1 MNVLATTT
9 LVLAVTLS
17 GGWRAMTESELES
30 AIPERARV
38 ESERVETELRTASGV
53 RDGAG
58 RVIAGVVLITAGYSA
73 EGKYSHYLTTQAT
86 LTTGELTL
94 APGEYTFAYR
104 ASPDH
109 ALDVYFYDAATGKL
123 IGAAPAKRA
132 TKSGPIRSFALLPQE
147 DGTVMMMIGRFGVR
161 MTVTD

>member
-1 MNVLATTT
+1 MNALATTI
-9 LVLAVTLS
+9 LVLAAVLS
-17 GGWRAMTESELES
+17 GGWRAMTESELKS

-38 ESERVETELRTASGV
+38 ESERVETEFRTASGV

-86 LTTGELTL
+86 LATGELTL

-104 ASPDH
+104 VSPDD
-109 ALDVYFYDAATGKL
+109 ALDVHFHDAATGKL
-123 IGAAPAKRA
+123 IGAAPAKKA

-147 DGTVMMMIGRFGVR
+147 DGTVTMMIGRFGAR
-161 MTVTD
+161 LTVTD

>member
-9 LVLAVTLS
+9 IVLAVALS
-17 GGWRAMTESELES
+17 AGWRAMTESELKS

-38 ESERVETELRTASGV
+38 ESERVETEFRTASGV

-73 EGKYSHYLTTQAT
+73 DGKYSHYLTTQAT

-94 APGEYTFAYR
+94 SPGEYTFAYR
-104 ASPDH
+104 ASPDD
-109 ALDVYFYDAATGKL
+109 ALHVYFYDAATGRL
-123 IGAAPAKRA
+123 VGAVPAKRA

-147 DGTVMMMIGRFGVR
+147 DGTVMMMIGRFGAR
-161 MTVTD
+161 LTVTD